1 MGRYSKVKRNPD
13 NLRRLFSGAV
23 LISTSWIAACGGAS
37 DQEVSGPNPPP
48 PEAPVDQGQAPVAGC
63 TDGSLAHGAL
73 YRICFPDEWNGDLV
87 LFAHGY
93 IAPQEELALPEDV
106 VGGQSASSL
115 VTGLGYAYA
124 TTSYRANGLIAPE
137 AVEDLLELVDTV
149 DARYRP
155 DPSRRV
161 VVGFSEGGLVATLAV
176 ERHPD
181 RFDGAL
187 TGCGPIGDFS
197 AQLDYIAGFRVV
209 FDYFFP
215 GLLPG
220 DALNIP
226 DALRDRWEQ
235 LYVPAIALALA
246 ARPDATRQLLNV
258 TQAPVAGD
266 DIRSTA
272 ETVVGLLWYNVFGT
286 ADAQQRLGGQPYDN
300 TQRVYA
306 GSSDDAALNAGV
318 ERYQDDPS
326 AQAGLGRFAT
336 TGSLTVPLVNLHTSG
351 DPIVPFSQSVLYGQK
366 VGRAGATA
374 KFTQLDVDRF
384 GHCTFEAQELLGA
397 FSRLWESIGPRPVA
411 LRALAR

>member
-1 MGRYSKVKRNPD
+1 VKRNPD

-23 LISTSWIAACGGAS
+23 LISTSWMVACGGAS
-37 DQEVSGPNPPP
+37 DQEISGPNPPP
-48 PEAPVDQGQAPVAGC
+48 PEAPVDQGQAPVPGC

-73 YRICFPDEWNGDLV
+73 YRICFPDQWNGDLV

-93 IAPQEELALPEDV
+93 VAPQEELALPEEV
-106 VGGQSASSL
+106 VGGQSTSTL

-124 TTSYRANGLIAPE
+124 TTSYRANGLIAPQ
-137 AVEDLLELVDTV
+137 AVDDLLELVDTM

-155 DPSRRV
+155 DPWRRV

-181 RFDGAL
+181 RLDGAL
-187 TGCGPIGDFS
+187 AGCGPIGDFL
-197 AQLDYIAGFRVV
+197 AQLDYIDDFRVV

-246 ARPDATRQLLNV
+246 ARLDAARQLLNV
-258 TQAPVAGD
+258 TRAPVAGD

-300 TQRVYA
+300 TQRVYT
-306 GSSDDAALNAGV
+306 GSSDDAALNTGV
-318 ERYQDDPS
+318 ERYQADPS
-326 AQAGLGRFAT
+326 AQAGLARFTT
-336 TGSLTVPLVNLHTSG
+336 TGSLAVPLVNLHTSG
-351 DPIVPFSQSVLYGQK
+351 DPIVPFSQSALYGQK

-374 KFTQLDVDRF
+374 QFTQVDIDRF
-384 GHCTFEAQELLGA
+384 GHCTFEAQELLDA
-397 FSRLWESIGPRPVA
+397 FSQLWVSIGPRPVA
-411 LRALAR
+411 LRTLGR